1 MHCSTSSPKKQALT
15 LKEIAE
21 MDVAVLVPSQVAYL
35 LDCHPYTLT
44 KMAET
49 PAGRQKLGFP
59 ITRIGTRTKIPR
71 IPFLHF
77 MGWTGKINGE
87 EHTA

>member
-1 MHCSTSSPKKQALT
+1 MYSTTTSNKKQALT

-21 MDVAVLVPSQVAYL
+21 MDVAVLVPTQVAHL
-35 LDCHPYTLT
+35 LGCHPYTLT
-44 KMAET
+44 KMAKT
-49 PAGRQKLGFP
+49 PTGRQKLGFP

-71 IPFLHF
+71 IPFLRF

>member
-1 MHCSTSSPKKQALT
+1 MYSTTTSDKKQVLT

-21 MDVAVLVPSQVAYL
+21 MDVAVLVPTQVAHL
-35 LDCHPYTLT
+35 LGCNSYSLT

-49 PAGRQKLGFP
+49 PTGRQKLGFP

-87 EHTA
+87 EHNA